1 MNGKMLGLNPSKS
14 NGFQIGQTRYPR
26 PKGRVSLQSDME
38 VQIHAFT
45 RIGTV
50 TASRM
55 LV

>member
-1 MNGKMLGLNPSKS
+1 MNGNMLGLNPSKS
-14 NGFQIGQTRYPR
+14 NGFQIGRAIYPR
-26 PKGRVSLQSDME
+26 PKDRASLQSDME

-50 TASRM
+50 TASRI